1 MEQIVAGDEQ
11 AFREFYRR
19 HSPLAMALCLKILV
33 DRADAE
39 DVLADV
45 FCELWQKS
53 ANYSPSKGAPYTYLM
68 ILTRSRAIDQLR
80 KRGRTPV
87 RPASGGAA
95 GEYDPTAD
103 VCAETPGPADRAEA
117 QEVRRVLR
125 ALLDEL
131 PPQQREPLQLSFYQ
145 GLTHR
150 EIAAETGLPLGT
162 VKSNIRTA
170 FAKLRAALR
179 NLHD

>member
-1 MEQIVAGDEQ
+1 MRQIVAGDEE

-19 HSPLAMALCLKILV
+19 HSPLAMALCLRILG

-45 FCELWQKS
+45 FCELWEKS

-87 RPASGGAA
+87 RPAAGATPD
-95 GEYDPTAD
+95 DPDNTA
-103 VCAETPGPADRAEA
+103 AT
-117 QEVRRVLR
+117 
-125 ALLDEL
+125 
-131 PPQQREPLQLSFYQ
+131 
-145 GLTHR
+145 
-150 EIAAETGLPLGT
+150 
-162 VKSNIRTA
+162 
-170 FAKLRAALR
+170 
-179 NLHD
+179 